1 MILKKCCICQTLD
14 TIPKMNLKC
23 AHASSE
29 IRMKRLLYN
38 FFTMFWF
45 LGPYKVY
52 CILSDTHISKA
63 SKWSTWSKSLL
74 KKPVT
79 QSTKQPSV
87 ICLITLASKM
97 PFIILKAFRLWFTSL
112 FAVKSLLIFIKQTL
126 IINTVYIINNN
137 ISRWT
142 CRPTELKQLTFI
154 YFVFKSCSKVSIR

>member
-1 MILKKCCICQTLD
+1 MQAQKLGWKDFL
-14 TIPKMNLKC
+14 
-23 AHASSE
+23 
-29 IRMKRLLYN
+29 
-38 FFTMFWF
+38 TMLFWF
-45 LGPYKVY
+45 QGPYKVY
-52 CILSDTHISKA
+52 CILSDIHISKA

-79 QSTKQPSV
+79 QSTKHPSV

-97 PFIILKAFRLWFTSL
+97 PFIILKAFRLWFTCL

-142 CRPTELKQLTFI
+142 CRPTELKQLTFTSI
-154 YFVFKSCSKVSIR
+154 WFLNHVQRWASDSTKAFVYLFIS